1 MMRSLYSGVAGLRT
15 HQTKMDV
22 LGNNIANVNTTSYKS
37 QSITFS
43 DLMYQTTQ
51 TASGA
56 SETKGGVNAR
66 QIGLGAKSGAIS
78 TAIES
83 QGATQTTNN
92 PFDIM
97 ITGSSFF
104 IVNNGKENLYTRD
117 GSFYVDGAGNLAM
130 QSNGYFVQGWAA
142 KEDKKTGEI
151 QVDKNGDITSLQ
163 IMSADNA
170 TYSPASTT
178 QALYSGNIDDHDTN
192 VTSDDG
198 KTITLE
204 FYDNKGYLYTGKFTL
219 KDTGTDHLFSLQ
231 LTDILD
237 SDGNSINQEITLPD
251 GTKTNR
257 LDHVTFGE
265 TETVTSKIQDGYYID
280 APTNDKTT
288 IWREANSPV
297 YDTYTIK
304 STGDS
309 LDALLKIDGFL
320 DEVYP
325 LEGTTYKEKY
335 GDITNYTISQD
346 ALTIVY
352 TSEDAKISTDAS
364 KTYTNVSTSN
374 EIPYFYNPTTHFG
387 YAVPSSGDNPAYPL
401 TGKLSSL
408 QPEFVK
414 DVYGFDVST
423 IDADKFNYSF
433 NETTKELTIIANE
446 GPTVTTGEVPTAGLG
461 TKYDAYFK
469 GTNYATDTISSLL
482 AKITAGTI
490 PSPAGAGT
498 KFTETNYTYSADGVL
513 KISGKYLD
521 NGNGTKNIQV
531 SSADTE
537 LYNMIKDGAK
547 GTFDPTAAGAAVL
560 ADVKASVGMPV
571 ITDNF
576 TLTATVDA
584 TTDPSNPAIT
594 AIKVES
600 NNYSKTF
607 TSGDLFEG
615 LKAEFN
621 LSDPANVPPV
631 TKAGNALASADDLSE
646 ELDTFFGGITFN
658 YELIDATKT
667 NKAYKITYSGNL
679 AGEFEAN
686 TAAGTV
692 LSDYLSSLEQT
703 KNIADMTSEQKA
715 ALINKLQLPEGSAI
729 SGGTFKYTV
738 ASLTGTEGFI
748 ANVAYTGTVEKTA
761 DIETFTHTSDTKTAD
776 FATYEYGVPSSVFR
790 NKNASL
796 KEGYVLTGGT
806 DGTYTLTQLK
816 EQLGEDVL
824 AKIYADGTTYDSL
837 KGNYTSLS
845 DDEFKVQLTGSRM
858 IVSHVQTDTNNISSD
873 YEAKVDS
880 ATGNVTYKTVNPTP
894 IATDI
899 PVSGKISDLLSSASG
914 DYKGVLQKIFGISDD
929 DARAYGSDGTYKIGE
944 DLKSVELTTGTHTV
958 MLKFDA
964 ANGSL
969 VSANDNKLGKGLVNM
984 VFDQSELY
992 GMEAF
997 GYQKGD
1003 NDPAEMVAGHMTFD
1017 FSSVTNYNTSGSST
1031 VKAVKGDK
1039 KSLNTGRAVGE
1050 MNGVNISTDGR
1061 IYATYSNGQT
1071 KLLGQIASAQFANAS
1086 GLSKEGDNLYSSTL
1100 NSGEA
1105 TVQDITTD
1113 GGYMN
1118 TGVLEMSN
1126 VDLSR
1131 EFTEM
1136 ITTQRGFQANSR
1148 IITVSDTL
1156 LEELTNLKR

>member
-178 QALYSGNIDDHDTN
+178 QGLFSGNIDDHDTN

-219 KDTGTDHLFSLQ
+219 KDTGYDHMFSLE
-231 LTDILD
+231 LKDIID
-237 SDGNSINQEITLPD
+237 SNGQSINTDVVAPD
-251 GTKTNR
+251 GTKSKK
-257 LDHVTFGE
+257 LDHVTVGSKKSSEPKGFADGYSVEVVDGVAKCYQNAGKEAFTNVPVTGDLINLATTASGAGKNVLYEVYGKDDSVITGTGGYGSEATYEITTAGLKITYDVNDVKKADGANNSNYQPNFVNNEAYFINSTDHTAYKVPGASGDAEILSENLLKDVFGISATDAE
-265 TETVTSKIQDGYYID
+265 KYITGSDGNTYSFEYLNKKINIYKDLSLTSGNYDSLTADQKNLFPDMESAITTWLAADPSHDTANLKYTFDDSARAMKIIETVEVSTPASTSASTSDIGDHSTADFTTLEEQLGHTDVTYTALVNIISDDSASDALKLAAQYYINKIDAAINAETTETV
-280 APTNDKTT
+280 
-288 IWREANSPV
+288 
-297 YDTYTIK
+297 
-304 STGDS
+304 
-309 LDALLKIDGFL
+309 
-320 DEVYP
+320 
-325 LEGTTYKEKY
+325 
-335 GDITNYTISQD
+335 
-346 ALTIVY
+346 
-352 TSEDAKISTDAS
+352 
-364 KTYTNVSTSN
+364 
-374 EIPYFYNPTTHFG
+374 
-387 YAVPSSGDNPAYPL
+387 
-401 TGKLSSL
+401 
-408 QPEFVK
+408 
-414 DVYGFDVST
+414 
-423 IDADKFNYSF
+423 
-433 NETTKELTIIANE
+433 
-446 GPTVTTGEVPTAGLG
+446 
-461 TKYDAYFK
+461 
-469 GTNYATDTISSLL
+469 
-482 AKITAGTI
+482 
-490 PSPAGAGT
+490 
-498 KFTETNYTYSADGVL
+498 
-513 KISGKYLD
+513 
-521 NGNGTKNIQV
+521 
-531 SSADTE
+531 
-537 LYNMIKDGAK
+537 
-547 GTFDPTAAGAAVL
+547 
-560 ADVKASVGMPV
+560 
-571 ITDNF
+571 
-576 TLTATVDA
+576 
-584 TTDPSNPAIT
+584 
-594 AIKVES
+594 
-600 NNYSKTF
+600 
-607 TSGDLFEG
+607 
-615 LKAEFN
+615 
-621 LSDPANVPPV
+621 DPA
-631 TKAGNALASADDLSE
+631 T
-646 ELDTFFGGITFN
+646 ITF
-658 YELIDATKT
+658 
-667 NKAYKITYSGNL
+667 SG
-679 AGEFEAN
+679 E
-686 TAAGTV
+686 
-692 LSDYLSSLEQT
+692 
-703 KNIADMTSEQKA
+703 
-715 ALINKLQLPEGSAI
+715 
-729 SGGTFKYTV
+729 
-738 ASLTGTEGFI
+738 SLTGTKGITIDFSVESTSEQEWTSSYSQSADNGGRNKAVTGGYDVPENAPTYVYYNKT
-748 ANVAYTGTVEKTA
+748 ANVTGNYYDKSYYLDETETTLDKVSEDMLRVLFEGNTEVIDFLDNGVVKPKKEYNLTFSSNGAIEISHEDNDILPVATDESSNPLYTTSIADGKVKYTTA
-761 DIETFTHTSDTKTAD
+761 TNILKYTLDSLTGDISDISEMAN
-776 FATYEYGVPSSVFR
+776 G
-790 NKNASL
+790 KNAGLLNMIYGLNDEYADAFGSNGTFSID
-796 KEGYVLTGGT
+796 ETTGKI
-806 DGTYTLTQLK
+806 TLT
-816 EQLGEDVL
+816 
-824 AKIYADGTTYDSL
+824 T
-837 KGNYTSLS
+837 
-845 DDEFKVQLTGSRM
+845 DDKTVQLLFNS
-858 IVSHVQTDTNNISSD
+858 
-873 YEAKVDS
+873 
-880 ATGNVTYKTVNPTP
+880 
-894 IATDI
+894 
-899 PVSGKISDLLSSASG
+899 
-914 DYKGVLQKIFGISDD
+914 
-929 DARAYGSDGTYKIGE
+929 
-944 DLKSVELTTGTHTV
+944 
-958 MLKFDA
+958 

-969 VSANDNKLGKGLVNM
+969 VSANGDMTTGAENNGLVDI
-984 VFDQSELY
+984 VFDQSIDGL
-992 GMEAF
+992 EAF
-997 GYQKGD
+997 GYQKQNNDGD
-1003 NDPAEMVAGHMTFD
+1003 DVVLGRLTLD
-1017 FSSVTNYNTSGSST
+1017 FSTVTNYNTSGSST